1 MPNDHNDGDPELAF
15 EPSQHT
21 PEEDAKRNR
30 KKAIRELILV
40 GVVLFLIFV
49 VFLPQFIDYG
59 QVVDSILE
67 LSIGQM
73 VVLAVFGIAF
83 TWFSAGVYNTLI
95 PGLGWW
101 EGWKAWAAS
110 NSVAFVAPPGADL
123 AIRFGMY
130 RTAGVSGEAA
140 GAGLILSWFFATGY
154 KLVVPIIAL
163 FWVLIEEG
171 LDDDLFATIAIV
183 GLAAIIGGACLVALV
198 LYRESIAVRIGEI
211 GQRWYN
217 GLVGGRW
224 KFPEASGLGVK
235 LADFRA
241 EVQGT
246 LRARWFPAVAVTL
259 TAQAI
264 FFIALVLSMRFMGV
278 TEEQASVGLI
288 FDAYAVGLLLSMIPI
303 FPGGLGVVE
312 LTYVTIIVGGDPSAN
327 PDLANAV
334 TAGAF
339 VHRIFT
345 WLLPILIGLVPL
357 AGWRRNMV
365 AKQEAEAMESDS
377 DRLKEDEQHPEPG

>member
-1 MPNDHNDGDPELAF
+1 MTSDSQEPADDVLIAPE
-15 EPSQHT
+15 HT
-21 PEEDAKRNR
+21 PEEDAKENR

-59 QVVDSILE
+59 QVVDSILK
-67 LSIGQM
+67 LTIGEI
-73 VVLAVFGIAF
+73 VLLTVLGIAF

-130 RTAGVSGEAA
+130 RSAGVTGDAA
-140 GAGLILSWFFATGY
+140 GAGIILSWFFTTGF

-163 FWVLIEEG
+163 TWILIAEG
-171 LDDDLFATIAIV
+171 LDDDLLVTITIV
-183 GLAAIIGGACLVALV
+183 GLAGVIGGALLTFLI
-198 LYRESIAVRIGEI
+198 LYRERVALRVGQT

-224 KFPEASGLGVK
+224 KFPEIEDGGVK
-235 LADFRA
+235 LVDFRSQ
-241 EVQGT
+241 VIGT
-246 LRARWFPAVAVTL
+246 VKSRWFPATVVTI

-264 FFIALVLSMRFMGV
+264 FFAGLVLSMRFMGV
-278 TEEQASVGLI
+278 TAEQAPIGII
-288 FDAYAVGLLLSMIPI
+288 FDAYAIGLLLSMIPI

-312 LTYVTIIVGGDPSAN
+312 LAYVGVIVGDASQN
-327 PDLANAV
+327 MDLANAV

-339 VHRIFT
+339 VHRIFS
-345 WLLPILIGLVPL
+345 WLVPILVGLVPL
-357 AGWRRNMV
+357 AGWRRAMV
-365 AKQEAEAMESDS
+365 KREQAGDAATAETET
-377 DRLKEDEQHPEPG
+377 G

>member
-1 MPNDHNDGDPELAF
+1 MTDAEHEPTDAVLPPPEN
-15 EPSQHT
+15 T
-21 PEEDAKRNR
+21 PEEDAKVSR
-30 KKAIRELILV
+30 KKAIRELVLV

-49 VFLPQFIDYG
+49 VFLPNFIDYG
-59 QVVDSILE
+59 QVVDSIMQLT
-67 LSIGQM
+67 IGQ
-73 VVLAVFGIAF
+73 VVLLTLFGMAF
-83 TWFSAGVYNTLI
+83 MWFSAGVYNTLI

-130 RTAGVSGEAA
+130 RTAGISGEAA
-140 GAGLILSWFFATGY
+140 GSGIILSWFFTTGY
-154 KLVVPIIAL
+154 KMVVPIIAL
-163 FWVLIEEG
+163 TWILIAEG
-171 LDDDLFATIAIV
+171 IEDDLLVTIAIV
-183 GLAAIIGGACLVALV
+183 GMAAIVAAVGLTSLI
-198 LYRESIAVRIGEI
+198 LYREQVALRIGKI

-224 KFPEASGLGVK
+224 KFPEAEGLGIRLV
-235 LADFRA
+235 DFRA
-241 EVQGT
+241 QVMGT
-246 LRARWFPAVAVTL
+246 VKARWFPATVVTL

-264 FFIALVLSMRFMGV
+264 FFTALVLSMRFMGV
-278 TEEQASVGLI
+278 TAEQASVGII

-312 LTYVTIIVGGDPSAN
+312 LAYVGVIVGNSGN
-327 PDLANAV
+327 TELATAV

-345 WLLPILIGLVPL
+345 WLVPIMIGLIPL
-357 AGWRRNMV
+357 IGWRRNMV
-365 AKQEAEAMESDS
+365 KQQAAEAARE
-377 DRLKEDEQHPEPG
+377 GTA

>member
-1 MPNDHNDGDPELAF
+1 MTDADNDPTDAVLPPPEN
-15 EPSQHT
+15 T
-21 PEEDAKRNR
+21 PEEDAKVSR
-30 KKAIRELILV
+30 KKAIRELVLV

-49 VFLPQFIDYG
+49 VFLPNFIDYG
-59 QVVDSILE
+59 QVVDSIVKLT
-67 LSIGQM
+67 IGQ
-73 VVLAVFGIAF
+73 VVLLTLFGMAF
-83 TWFSAGVYNTLI
+83 MWFSAGVYNTLI

-130 RTAGVSGEAA
+130 RTAGISGEAA
-140 GAGLILSWFFATGY
+140 GSGIILSWFFTTGY
-154 KLVVPIIAL
+154 KMVVPIVALTWILIAEG
-163 FWVLIEEG
+163 IE
-171 LDDDLFATIAIV
+171 DDLLVTIAIV
-183 GLAAIIGGACLVALV
+183 GVAAIVAAVGLTSLI
-198 LYRESIAVRIGEI
+198 LYREQVALRVGKI

-224 KFPEASGLGVK
+224 KFPEAEGLGIK
-235 LADFRA
+235 LVDFRA
-241 EVQGT
+241 QVMGT
-246 LRARWFPAVAVTL
+246 VKARWFPATVVTL

-264 FFIALVLSMRFMGV
+264 FFTALVLSMRFMGV
-278 TEEQASVGLI
+278 TAEQASVGII

-312 LTYVTIIVGGDPSAN
+312 LAYVGVIVGNSGN
-327 PDLANAV
+327 TELATAV

-345 WLLPILIGLVPL
+345 WLVPIIIGLIPL
-357 AGWRRNMV
+357 IGWRRNMV
-365 AKQEAEAMESDS
+365 KQQNARGEGPAS
-377 DRLKEDEQHPEPG
+377 

>member
-1 MPNDHNDGDPELAF
+1 MTDDSKEPADDIIIAPE
-15 EPSQHT
+15 HT
-21 PEEDAKRNR
+21 PEEDAKENK
-30 KKAIRELILV
+30 KKAVRELILV

-59 QVVDSILE
+59 QVVDSILS
-67 LSIGQM
+67 LSIGEILLLF
-73 VVLAVFGIAF
+73 VLGLAY

-101 EGWKAWAAS
+101 AGWKAWAAS

-130 RTAGVSGEAA
+130 RTAGISGEAA
-140 GAGLILSWFFATGY
+140 GAGIVLSWFFTTGY
-154 KLVVPIIAL
+154 KLVVPIVAL
-163 FWVLIEEG
+163 TWVLIAEG
-171 LDDDLFATIAIV
+171 LDDDLLVTITIV
-183 GLAAIIGGACLVALV
+183 GLAGVIGGVLLTFLV
-198 LYRESIAVRIGEI
+198 LYRERIALRIGQI

-224 KFPEASGLGVK
+224 KFPEAEGLGVK
-235 LADFRA
+235 LVDFRA
-241 EVQGT
+241 QGIGT
-246 LRARWFPAVAVTL
+246 LKERWLAATVVTL

-264 FFIALVLSMRFMGV
+264 FFIGLVLSMRFMGV
-278 TEEQASVGLI
+278 TAEQAPVGII

-312 LTYVTIIVGGDPSAN
+312 LAYVGVIVGNSGN
-327 PDLANAV
+327 TELATAV

-345 WLLPILIGLVPL
+345 WLVPIIVGLIPL
-357 AGWRRNMV
+357 SAWRRDMV
-365 AKQEAEAMESDS
+365 KRQEAEKSDAA
-377 DRLKEDEQHPEPG
+377 EDAGDTLSE